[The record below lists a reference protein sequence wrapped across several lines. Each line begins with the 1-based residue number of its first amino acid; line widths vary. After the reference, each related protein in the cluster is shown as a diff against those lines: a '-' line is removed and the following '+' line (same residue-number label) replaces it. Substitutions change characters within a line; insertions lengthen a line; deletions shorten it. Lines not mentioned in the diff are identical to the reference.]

1 VTKTA
6 YKTKSSTRG
15 LLTVS
20 EHESMTILVGNMEA
34 NRQNSAGAGAK
45 SLHP

>member
-1 VTKTA
+1 MTKTA

-34 NRQNSAGAGAK
+34 DRQNGVAGDK

>member
-1 VTKTA
+1 MEESK
-6 YKTKSSTRG
+6 RLG
-15 LLTVS
+15 GHFTVS

-34 NRQNSAGAGAK
+34 ERQNGAGAGAK